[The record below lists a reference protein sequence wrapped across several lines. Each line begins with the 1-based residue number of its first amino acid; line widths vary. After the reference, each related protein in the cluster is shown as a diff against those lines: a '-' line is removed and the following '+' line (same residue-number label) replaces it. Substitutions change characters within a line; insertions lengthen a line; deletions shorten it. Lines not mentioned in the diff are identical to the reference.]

1 MHFTHSLIFLASEV
15 PTKVVVMSRCD
26 VANCRARRGR
36 LALRLRQWASA
47 LAHKSRT
54 LAGAGC
60 HFGGPFSVSNPIPSG
75 AALITPTRFSFSNG
89 RICTSVVLVRQK
101 WQ

>member
-15 PTKVVVMSRCD
+15 PTNVVVMSRWE

-36 LALRLRQWASA
+36 LALRLRQCARA

-60 HFGGPFSVSNPIPSG
+60 HLGAPFSVSKPIPSG
-75 AALITPTRFSFSNG
+75 AALSTPTRFSFSNG
-89 RICTSVVLVRQK
+89 MIFTSVVLVRQK